1 MKITWLALVPRKK
14 KMLLK
19 SGGDKETVAKTKL
32 FVKQQQ
38 TKTETIYLEV
48 INMSRVVQAC

>member
-1 MKITWLALVPRKK
+1 
-14 KMLLK
+14 MLLK